1 MTAAFAEVAVVLL
14 VVDGG
19 WTAAPWVGVG
29 GAVGVTAWQL
39 APDIYWPEPYA
50 QWPG

>member
-1 MTAAFAEVAVVLL
+1 MQWIKLDRQDAEVAVVLL

-29 GAVGVTAWQL
+29 GAVGVTAAMTLHRW
-39 APDIYWPEPYA
+39 ARER
-50 QWPG
+50 